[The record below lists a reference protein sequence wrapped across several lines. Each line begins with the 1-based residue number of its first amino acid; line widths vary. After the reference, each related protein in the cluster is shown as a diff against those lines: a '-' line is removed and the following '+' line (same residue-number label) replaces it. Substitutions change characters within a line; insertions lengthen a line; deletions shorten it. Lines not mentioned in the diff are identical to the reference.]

1 MKLSVLIPVY
11 NERTVAER
19 SISGVLAAPL
29 PENMERE
36 LVVVDDCSTDGT
48 WDILQRLAAG
58 FPQIR
63 LFRHEKN
70 AGKGAAVRTAIS
82 QATGDFALIQD
93 ADLEYDPA
101 EYPRLLKPLLDGH
114 ADAVF
119 GSRYLAGEQTRVLPF
134 WHSMINKGLTL
145 VSNMFC
151 NLNLT
156 DMETCY
162 KVFRTDLLKS
172 VPIRSDRFGFEPE
185 ITMKSAKRK
194 FRIYEVPISY
204 HGRTYEEGKKIGW
217 KDGVKALAVI
227 FKFWLIDDL
236 YAAPYGRGVLNNLT
250 GTPQY
255 LSWLARKLRPH
266 IGDTV
271 LEIGA
276 GIGNIAAR
284 LMSRRVL
291 YVAAERDPLHLHALR
306 NRFLRT
312 PNVVVQQLDP
322 DKPEEFASMEGCFD
336 TVLCVN
342 VLEYLDDPPAVVRAV
357 RRTLKPG
364 GALVVLAP
372 QGPALFGSLDRRLGH
387 KRRYAAAEARHLLE
401 TEGFTVERSYQFNK
415 AGTLPWL
422 LYSRMFGSE
431 RINKPVLK
439 IFDKTVWL
447 WRRVDGLL
455 PWKGLSLILVA
466 RNTGPAVGREGQARA
481 GAVSQRLSPQ

>member
-1 MKLSVLIPVY
+1 MKLSILMPVY
-11 NERTVAER
+11 NERTVVER
-19 SISGVLAAPL
+19 CITQVLSAPL
-29 PENMERE
+29 PESMERE
-36 LVVVDDCSTDGT
+36 LIIVDDCSTDGT
-48 WDILQRLAAG
+48 FDILKRLAQAY
-58 FPQIR
+58 PEIR
-63 LFRHEKN
+63 LYRHEKN
-70 AGKGAAVRTAIS
+70 SGKGAAVRSAIEK
-82 QATGDFALIQD
+82 AAGDFSIIQD

-101 EYPRLLKPLLDGH
+101 EYPRLLHPLLEGH

-162 KVFRTDLLKS
+162 KIFRTDLLKS

-217 KDGVKALAVI
+217 KDGVKALAVV

-255 LSWLARKLRPH
+255 LSWLAETLRPH
-266 IGDTV
+266 VGDTV

-276 GIGNIAAR
+276 GIGNIAGR
-284 LMSRRVL
+284 LMSRRLL
-291 YVAAERDPLHLHALR
+291 YVAAEKDPLHLHALR

-312 PNVVVQQLDP
+312 PNVVVQQADP
-322 DKPEEFASMEGCFD
+322 EKPEDFASMEHCFD
-336 TVLCVN
+336 TVLCLN
-342 VLEYLDDPPAVVRAV
+342 ILEYLQDPAAMLERLRAV
-357 RRTLKPG
+357 LRPNG
-364 GALVVLAP
+364 VLVVLVP

-387 KRRYAAAEARHLLE
+387 HRRYRPADVRRLLE
-401 TEGFTVERSYQFNK
+401 AEGFAVERLYQFNK
-415 AGTLPWL
+415 AGTPPWWM
-422 LYSRMFGSE
+422 YGKIFGSGT
-431 RINKPVLK
+431 INKLVLK

-447 WRRVDGLL
+447 WRRVDWLL
-455 PWKGLSLILVA
+455 PWPGLSLIVVA
-466 RNTGPAVGREGQARA
+466 RSAGGVVDQNQRVRANTVPQG
-481 GAVSQRLSPQ
+481 LSR